1 MWENATIRIIQ
12 IFDLKRQTYKIHT
25 LKFPTILIFMFFK
38 IEVKTRHD
46 QQLWASAK
54 GTDPKMHKPGC
65 YMQKIRG
72 KEI

>member
-1 MWENATIRIIQ
+1 
-12 IFDLKRQTYKIHT
+12 
-25 LKFPTILIFMFFK
+25 MFFK

-72 KEI
+72 KEKRNLGEQMQNWLFDF